1 MKPAPAPVFHVGQRV
16 LKSAVS
22 VGLCFTV
29 YVLRGFTGIPFY
41 SALAALQCMQPYRS
55 STRKMAAQRL
65 TGTALGALFGLMLL
79 VLQKQLLVQFSCA
92 YLLYCLAVMMGVTA
106 VLCTAVALHR
116 KNAAYFSCVV
126 FLSITMAHIGD
137 SNPYLFVLNRV
148 TDTLIGVAIG
158 LAVNNLHAPTC
169 KQRDVLFVAAL
180 DDVLLPRCAPMSD
193 YGRVELNRLLD
204 EGLPLS
210 VMTMRTP
217 ASFLEATEGLRLRLP
232 VVLMDGAVLYDPV
245 ENTFPYKCELPY
257 TAACAL
263 AAKLEALGLD
273 CFLNTIV
280 DDSVLIFHRPLQS
293 EAARR
298 VKGQL
303 RRSPYRNYLCR
314 PLPEGA
320 QVAYLMTVG
329 PDAVVE
335 AAYRALE
342 ADGDTARYKVL
353 CYPSDEYPGCRYL
366 KLYRR
371 QATKLQTVAVLQ
383 TRCGY
388 SRVRTIGSVPGAYD
402 VCVPDARRDAA
413 VHCLKA
419 EYEPACWPGP
429 SQIAKIFRDF
439 HRSICGKLH
448 NSALKR

>member
-1 MKPAPAPVFHVGQRV
+1 MNQSPVPGFHVGQRV
-16 LKSAVS
+16 LKSALA
-22 VGLCFTV
+22 VGLCFAV

-41 SALAALQCMQPYRS
+41 SALAALQCMQPYRG
-55 STRKMAAQRL
+55 STRKIAIQRL
-65 TGTALGALFGLMLL
+65 TGTALGAAFGLVLIVLQQRLL
-79 VLQKQLLVQFSCA
+79 VRFSCA
-92 YLLYCLAVMMGVTA
+92 YLLYCLAVMAGVTV

-137 SNPYLFVLNRV
+137 SNPYLFVFNRV

-158 LAVNNLHAPTC
+158 LAVNSLHAPTRR
-169 KQRDVLFVAAL
+169 QRDVLFVAAM

-210 VMTMRTP
+210 IMTMRTP
-217 ASFLEATEGLRLRLP
+217 ASFLEAAAGLRLRLP

-245 ENTFPYKCELPY
+245 ENTFPYRCELPY
-257 TAACAL
+257 EAACAL
-263 AAKLEALGLD
+263 TAKLEALGLD
-273 CFLNTIV
+273 CFQNTLV

-298 VKGQL
+298 VKEQL

-320 QVAYLMTVG
+320 PVAYLMTIG

-342 ADGDTARYKVL
+342 ADGDTTRYKVL

-371 QATKLQTVAVLQ
+371 EATKLQTVAVLQ
-383 TRCGY
+383 ARCGY
-388 SRVRTIGSVPGAYD
+388 TRVRTIGSVPGAYD

-419 EYEPACWPGP
+419 EYEPLCWPGP
-429 SQIAKIFRDF
+429 AQIAKIFRDF
-439 HRSICGKLH
+439 GGRVCEKLH